1 MNELKVFN
9 FEEKNVRTFTV
20 NDEPHFVGRDVA
32 EILGYK
38 KPSNAVGTHV
48 DDEDKTTSLI
58 QGTGSNYKSNTV
70 LINESGLY
78 ALIFASQLD
87 SAKRFKRWVTSEVL
101 PQIRK
106 TGKYEEPKSP
116 MEMLELQFKAM
127 KETNKR
133 VETVEKDVVF
143 LKEEVKLDPGEYNY
157 LTSHISRNVKKA
169 IHSFGFANTREV
181 KRELF
186 RDINR
191 GLNDFCEVATRTQL
205 KQKHF
210 DKAMEY
216 IQIWVHSTPTKLK
229 VEQLSMDLDK
239 EG

>member
-1 MNELKVFN
+1 MNQLKVFDFN
-9 FEEKNVRTFTV
+9 SHKVRTMNNGSDAWFNL
-20 NDEPHFVGRDVA
+20 NDVCEVLELRNPRQVKTRLKEDGVITNDVIDSLGRTQ
-32 EILGYK
+32 
-38 KPSNAVGTHV
+38 NATF
-48 DDEDKTTSLI
+48 
-58 QGTGSNYKSNTV
+58 
-70 LINESGLY
+70 INEPNLY
-78 ALIFASQLD
+78 KVIFQSRKEEAEQFQD
-87 SAKRFKRWVTSEVL
+87 WVYEEVL

-133 VETVEKDVVF
+133 VETVEKDVIF

-157 LTSHISRNVKKA
+157 LTSHISRNVRKA

-216 IQIWVHSTPTKLK
+216 IQIWVPSTSTKLK